1 MSCTINALVREIKP
15 STIREISNIASK
27 YEDTI
32 DLTIGQPDFL
42 TPEHI
47 KLAAKNAID
56 HNHTSYTNNSGIL
69 ELRKAA
75 CDFVNKKYNLNYNY
89 KNEVIV
95 TNGATEAIDISL
107 RTILEQGDEV
117 LLPSP
122 IYLGYEPIIRLCGAK
137 PVYID
142 TTSNNFV
149 LSAEAVKEHLND
161 RTKCIILSYP
171 SNPTGT
177 IMTEENLSEISE
189 LLSYKNIFVI
199 SDEIYSELTLK
210 GVHSSI
216 AGFKNMRDKTI
227 LINGVS
233 KSHSMTGWRI
243 GFIFSPGYLN
253 SEIFKLHQYG
263 NTCSCSI
270 SQYAALDAL
279 TNGLDDT
286 EKMKREYIRRRN
298 YIYEE
303 LISMGFDV
311 AKPEGAFYI
320 FPCIKKFGMNSFDF
334 SMRLLKKEHLALVP
348 GSAFSKYGEGYVR
361 ISYAVSIAKLKEG
374 MERLDEFIKSI

>member
-42 TPEHI
+42 TPKHI

-177 IMTEENLSEISE
+177 IMTEKNLSEISE

-243 GFIFSPGYLN
+243 GFIFSPGYLS

-279 TNGLDDT
+279 TNGLDDA

-320 FPCIKKFGMNSFDF
+320 FPCIKKFGMNSLDF
-334 SMRLLKKEHLALVP
+334 SMRLLKKKHLALVP

>member
-1 MSCTINALVREIKP
+1 
-15 STIREISNIASK
+15 
-27 YEDTI
+27 
-32 DLTIGQPDFL
+32 
-42 TPEHI
+42 
-47 KLAAKNAID
+47 
-56 HNHTSYTNNSGIL
+56 
-69 ELRKAA
+69 
-75 CDFVNKKYNLNYNY
+75 
-89 KNEVIV
+89 
-95 TNGATEAIDISL
+95 
-107 RTILEQGDEV
+107 
-117 LLPSP
+117 
-122 IYLGYEPIIRLCGAK
+122 
-137 PVYID
+137 VYID

-320 FPCIKKFGMNSFDF
+320 FPCIKKFGMNSLDF
-334 SMRLLKKEHLALVP
+334 SMRLLKKKHLALVP

>member
-42 TPEHI
+42 TPKHI

-177 IMTEENLSEISE
+177 IMTEKNLSEISE

-243 GFIFSPGYLN
+243 GFIFSPGYLS

-263 NTCSCSI
+263 ITCSCSI

-279 TNGLDDT
+279 TNGLDDA

-320 FPCIKKFGMNSFDF
+320 FPCIKKFGMNSLDF
-334 SMRLLKKEHLALVP
+334 SMRLLKKKHLALVP

>member
-42 TPEHI
+42 TPRHI

-320 FPCIKKFGMNSFDF
+320 FPCIKKFGMNSLDF
-334 SMRLLKKEHLALVP
+334 SMRLLKKKHLALVP